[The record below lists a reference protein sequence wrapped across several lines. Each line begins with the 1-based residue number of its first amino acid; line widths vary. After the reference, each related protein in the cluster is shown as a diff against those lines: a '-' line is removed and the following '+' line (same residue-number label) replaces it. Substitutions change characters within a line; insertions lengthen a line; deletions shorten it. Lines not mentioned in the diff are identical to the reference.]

1 MEFFILLLVNVFMGA
16 VLYLVISLKL
26 EKSASN
32 FRERRLRKEMDEI
45 IREFNETADRNISIL
60 ESRIKTLK
68 RMLEKTGDLK
78 TLDVTL
84 DDDIQEPKPLPV
96 KKPEV
101 AHGPDADDINASE
114 GTTMGA
120 VNNIP
125 PLTLK
130 SGLIMLAG
138 KIFER
143 ISARFRPAGKSDRE
157 YRGPENVRTE
167 DGRRFDSLIEKDLSS
182 VKVEK
187 ADAPGTEKHASMIL
201 TDEEIGMICAEAK
214 DKYSMISKLYQKGC
228 SIEKISSCSGM
239 PQGEVM
245 LVLNLNR
252 PL

>member
-1 MEFFILLLVNVFMGA
+1 MGA

-68 RMLEKTGDLK
+68 RLLEKTGDLK

-84 DDDIQEPKPLPV
+84 DDDIEEPKPRSV
-96 KKPEV
+96 KKPEI
-101 AHGPDADDINASE
+101 AHDLNNVNVSE
-114 GTTMGA
+114 SRNEEI
-120 VNNIP
+120 VNDLP

-130 SGLIMLAG
+130 SGLITLAG

-143 ISARFRPAGKSDRE
+143 ISTVFRPAGKLNRE
-157 YRGPENVRTE
+157 HLGPEDARTE
-167 DGRRFDSLIEKDLSS
+167 GGRRFDSLIEKDLSS
-182 VKVEK
+182 VKMEK
-187 ADAPGTEKHASMIL
+187 AEAPGTEKHASLIL